1 MKKEVQ
7 PEEQSVRKSQ
17 RIKSQKRAN
26 QDSQAKSAPIKTR
39 SGDKSLQL
47 RLKKRSEKLAKQE
60 KQMKYSVSRQYKLA
74 RLNRSKRQ
82 RIFLMQAERRDDR
95 WEFVVEGTTG
105 NNYRVLVSTQQLKC
119 GCLDFRLRKKTCKH
133 LYFII
138 TQVAQN
144 DELTKRINT
153 NPKISQ
159 NAYNLLDMQ
168 LTQRLRSRIQQHAEK
183 KNQEG
188 KTELNITFGED
199 DTCAICFDE
208 LKKEDLAQCALGCKK
223 YFHETCMQ
231 RWLAKN

>member
-95 WEFVVEGTTG
+95 WEFVVEGVQRSPRPSLSLAGSPLSRSPLESWRRTAVPAFSGLDGT
-105 NNYRVLVSTQQLKC
+105 VSHSGSLAGWRQPCNQQQSAH
-119 GCLDFRLRKKTCKH
+119 RLR
-133 LYFII
+133 
-138 TQVAQN
+138 A
-144 DELTKRINT
+144 
-153 NPKISQ
+153 
-159 NAYNLLDMQ
+159 
-168 LTQRLRSRIQQHAEK
+168 RSRMVLINSSSPSRQP
-183 KNQEG
+183 
-188 KTELNITFGED
+188 
-199 DTCAICFDE
+199 
-208 LKKEDLAQCALGCKK
+208 
-223 YFHETCMQ
+223 ETTIGFWSV
-231 RWLAKN
+231 RSS